1 MKEMMKELKVG
12 DKVYPICFNL
22 NVMEVLQEKYG
33 TLQNWMD
40 SIEKKTKNK
49 NEEISEPDV
58 TALKFGF
65 AEMINEAIDIQ
76 NEKNEIKQEL
86 VTLKQVGRIITEIG
100 FTEMTGILTNT
111 INESTQSVEKN

>member
-12 DKVYPICFNL
+12 NKVYPICFNL
-22 NVMEVLQEKYG
+22 NVMENIQEKYG
-33 TLQNWMD
+33 TLQNWMN
-40 SIEKKTKNK
+40 SIDKKTN
-49 NEEISEPDV
+49 EPDV

-76 NEKNEIKQEL
+76 NEKNEIKEEA

-100 FTEMTGILTNT
+100 FSEMTGILTNT
-111 INESTQSVEKN
+111 INESTQNVEKN